1 MARMSDAGLA
11 GPNEISSLDRFE
23 LEHDNIRVALR
34 WALDHQDSEAALRAS
49 AALFR
54 FWERRGHFEE
64 GCCWLEQA
72 LACGGHAPTRY
83 RGLGLHALAFL
94 CLRGGDSERACPH
107 P

>member
-49 AALFR
+49 AAVFR

-72 LACGGHAPTRY
+72 PARRGPAPARHPGLAPK
-83 RGLGLHALAFL
+83 ALALL
-94 CLRGGDSERACPH
+94 CWRGGAAQAG
-107 P
+107 